1 MYSVSLFNDKQRS
14 TIPTLVDE
22 HKVEATSNIEKA
34 DMLNSFFSK
43 CFNPSGVLGENA
55 GYSTNPGPSGVIS
68 GDEDLYCNVEYV
80 EELLL
85 KLDVSK
91 SNGPDGISGKMLK
104 CTAACIAP
112 SVTEIF
118 NLSIRLGKLPDAWKT
133 FFVVPI
139 QNPLRIAFPATIDRY
154 LYCVF

>member
-1 MYSVSLFNDKQRS
+1 M
-14 TIPTLVDE
+14 
-22 HKVEATSNIEKA
+22 
-34 DMLNSFFSK
+34 
-43 CFNPSGVLGENA
+43 
-55 GYSTNPGPSGVIS
+55 IS

-91 SNGPDGISGKMLK
+91 SNGPGGISGKMLK

-118 NLSIRLGKLPDAWKT
+118 NLSIRLGNLPDAWKT
-133 FFVVPI
+133 FVVPI
-139 QNPLRIAFPATIDRY
+139 
-154 LYCVF
+154 

>member
-1 MYSVSLFNDKQRS
+1 MKYLNKQQS

-22 HKVEATSNIEKA
+22 HEVEATSNIEKA

-55 GYSTNPGPSGVIS
+55 GYSTNPGPPGEIS
-68 GDEDLYCNVEYV
+68 GDEDLYCDVEYV

-91 SNGPDGISGKMLK
+91 SNRPDGISGKMLK

-112 SVTEIF
+112 SVTKIF
-118 NLSIRLGKLPDAWKT
+118 NLSIRLGKLPNAWKT
-133 FFVVPI
+133 SFVVPI
-139 QNPLRIAFPATIDRY
+139 PKSSKNHLPSNY
-154 LYCVF
+154 